1 MEVSNGPRQPEA
13 QRIKRY
19 STAARLPTLSLLTY
33 PSARQKLSYRLDP
46 ICVLEV
52 GWTLV
57 LCGRDRYWC
66 FHDTVQWGGE
76 CWGTSGG
83 FGEFRICNY
92 LLPALLEA
100 TWLNPATGASSLP
113 LHRLTLKIS
122 CSRMVV
128 KMGHLHN
135 PHVTC
140 SSYFVHA
147 IFFPFKNIF
156 LLCSY
161 LKCHKRSM
169 KKNGQLQADY
179 QESLHTVCD
188 SPTSSQNAWGKTRG
202 HCVQQSELENTL
214 EDCSV
219 PGKGGKGGM
228 QWMSCQVCRLCCK
241 DSSVSELQCPVGWT
255 PWVPAPPLVAHGA
268 HQVLLS
274 HTAAGASKWN
284 LKPVCQGLFEEICQM
299 CTLEKRKIKNNKIR
313 ERQKLSLFSISF
325 YRQHTGLFSERGDY
339 FQWKELTAMAVLY
352 CLPENQFEAH
362 SRLA

>member
-66 FHDTVQWGGE
+66 FHDTVQWAGE

-169 KKNGQLQADY
+169 KKKWAIAGWLSGKFSHRLRQSHQLPECMRQNQRPLCTTVRARKYSGRLQCPRKRRERRDAVNVLSGLQVVLQGQQRVRAPVP
-179 QESLHTVCD
+179 SGMNPVGS
-188 SPTSSQNAWGKTRG
+188 SPTSGGSRCSPGTAVPHSCWGK
-202 HCVQQSELENTL
+202 Q
-214 EDCSV
+214 
-219 PGKGGKGGM
+219 M
-228 QWMSCQVCRLCCK
+228 
-241 DSSVSELQCPVGWT
+241 
-255 PWVPAPPLVAHGA
+255 
-268 HQVLLS
+268 
-274 HTAAGASKWN
+274 
-284 LKPVCQGLFEEICQM
+284 KPE
-299 CTLEKRKIKNNKIR
+299 
-313 ERQKLSLFSISF
+313 
-325 YRQHTGLFSERGDY
+325 
-339 FQWKELTAMAVLY
+339 A
-352 CLPENQFEAH
+352 CLPRIIRRNMPNVH
-362 SRLA
+362 SRKTEN